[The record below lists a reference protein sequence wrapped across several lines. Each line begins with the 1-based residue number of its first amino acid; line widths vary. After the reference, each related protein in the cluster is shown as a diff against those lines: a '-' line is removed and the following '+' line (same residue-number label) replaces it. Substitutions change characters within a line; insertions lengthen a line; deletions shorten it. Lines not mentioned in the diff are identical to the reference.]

1 MQCNIDSISNSI
13 KKLTAST
20 SALDSSLAGDWNDEV
35 KESYRKLNSQCKEQL
50 EKIRNCEGKMRNA
63 CEKLSAVDVDEFVA
77 SAEATCMAIDGV

>member
-1 MQCNIDSISNSI
+1 MRCNIDLIANSI
-13 KKLTAST
+13 KKLTT
-20 SALDSSLAGDWNDEV
+20 SSNALDSSLAGDWNDEV

-50 EKIRNCEGKMRNA
+50 EKIRNCEGQMRNA

>member
-1 MQCNIDSISNSI
+1 MQYSIDTISNSI

-50 EKIRNCEGKMRNA
+50 E
-63 CEKLSAVDVDEFVA
+63 
-77 SAEATCMAIDGV
+77 